1 MNSLFVEDGSKLES
15 IIDFSRLFKAI
26 KTNWWKIALFSVFMT
41 GLAIPPVLMM
51 TPKYESYASIL
62 LKAELIN
69 STTFEKTVDF
79 DSTRG
84 QYYETQYE
92 LLKSRRVVAKVAEE
106 LKLYEKPEFI
116 GGIDINSDTLDK
128 RKEKS
133 IEYVFEH
140 MSILPIRK
148 TQLVT
153 IGFEAKNAQD
163 AADVANG
170 IVKVFID
177 FSIEDNN
184 QANSKVIGFL
194 QQQVDDTH
202 SKLKQKEN
210 DLNAFL
216 KRENLINFYGVDG
229 LQSKKLT
236 LLSEDLATARA
247 QRISLESLYNIV
259 RKYQKGDLIDLMA
272 IPDVS
277 RHPNIENIRQMLT
290 DQRTVLSDLEKRYG
304 PKHERV
310 IQARAQLAILEKQSN
325 QLVKEIAEGIKD
337 QYNAAVFKENQLQ
350 AAVDKNAQGFH
361 LLGVKK
367 TQYDNMMDDITHTR
381 SLYNKLLQRL
391 NETKV
396 NNQFS
401 ESTTKSID
409 VAMVPENPT
418 KPNKPLLIIVVAIMS
433 LLIAVMLVVIVAALN
448 NKIMTVRDI
457 GKRLGL
463 NVLGEFRL
471 YKPETKDAPEMT
483 VKDALENSVKYPALE
498 AASLGMRS
506 QLLLLKS
513 EAQVIAVT
521 SATQAEGKSLISSLM
536 AQSMAID
543 FKVLLVDMNLRQPSL
558 SQSFGTEDEK
568 GLIDALYGDDSVQ
581 SLITTQPWFD
591 FLPAGDVS
599 RSPLVVLTNQKLAE
613 LYQDL
618 RQDYD
623 YIVVDTPAIADQ
635 KDTVLISQLVDAGI
649 LVVESNY
656 NSANIL
662 LEGLEQLKDI
672 QMLGGVLNKVDDK
685 HLELN
690 ENLNLPT
697 VEDIIL

>member
-26 KTNWWKIALFSVFMT
+26 KTSWWKILLFSVLMT

-62 LKAELIN
+62 LKAEWIN

-79 DSTRG
+79 DSTRD

-116 GGIDINSDTLDK
+116 DGIDINSDTLDK

-163 AADVANG
+163 AADVAND

-184 QANSKVIGFL
+184 QTNSKVIGFL

-259 RKYQKGDLIDLMA
+259 RKYQKGDLTDLMA

-310 IQARAQLAILEKQSN
+310 IQAHAQLVILEKQSN

-337 QYNAAVFKENQLQ
+337 QYNVAVFKENQLQ

-367 TQYDNMMDDITHTR
+367 TQYDNMMDNITHTR

-418 KPNKPLLIIVVAIMS
+418 KPNKPLLITVVAIMS

-448 NKIMTVRDI
+448 NKVMTVRDI

-463 NVLGEFRL
+463 NVLGEFRR

-498 AASLGMRS
+498 VASLGMRS

-521 SATQAEGKSLISSLM
+521 SATQEEGKSLISSLM
-536 AQSMAID
+536 AKSMAID
-543 FKVLLVDMNLRQPSL
+543 SKVLLVDMNLRQPSL

-568 GLIDALYGDDSVQ
+568 GLIDALYGDDSIQ

-591 FLPAGDVS
+591 FLPVGDVS

-613 LYQDL
+613 LYQEL
-618 RQDYD
+618 RQGYD
-623 YIVVDTPAIADQ
+623 YIIVDTPAIAEH

-649 LVVESNY
+649 LVVKSNY
-656 NSANIL
+656 NSVNIL

>member
-1 MNSLFVEDGSKLES
+1 MNSLFVEDGNKLES
-15 IIDFSRLFKAI
+15 IIDFSRLLKAI
-26 KTNWWKIALFSVFMT
+26 KTNWWKITLFAVLMT
-41 GLAIPPVLMM
+41 GLSIPLVLMM

-92 LLKSRRVVAKVAEE
+92 LLKSRRVVEKVVED

-116 GGIDINSDTLDK
+116 DGLDINSHSIEQ

-133 IEYVFEH
+133 IKYVFEH

-148 TQLVT
+148 TQLVS
-153 IGFEAKNAQD
+153 IGFEAKNAQY

-184 QANSKVIGFL
+184 QANSKVIAFL

-202 SKLKQKEN
+202 AQLKQKEK

-229 LQSKKLT
+229 LPSKKLT

-247 QRISLESLYNIV
+247 QRISIESLYNIV
-259 RKYQKGDLIDLMA
+259 RKYQKGDLIDLMS

-310 IQARAQLAILEKQSN
+310 IQARAQLVILENQSN
-325 QLVKEIAEGIKD
+325 QLIKEIAEGIKD
-337 QYNAAVFKENQLQ
+337 QYNAAVFKEKQLQ
-350 AAVDKNAQGFH
+350 AEVDKNAQGFH
-361 LLGVKK
+361 LLGVQK
-367 TQYDNMMDDITHTR
+367 TQYDNMMDDIAHTR

-396 NNQFS
+396 NNQFT

-409 VAMVPENPT
+409 AAMVPKNPT
-418 KPNKPLLIIVVAIMS
+418 KPNKSLLIIVVAIMS

-463 NVLGEFRL
+463 NVLGEFKC
-471 YKPETKDAPEMT
+471 YKPETKDMLKMT
-483 VKDALENSVKYPALE
+483 VKDALENSVKYSALE
-498 AASLGMRS
+498 AASLGVRS

-521 SATQAEGKSLISSLM
+521 SATQAEGKSLISSLI
-536 AQSMAID
+536 AKSMAID
-543 FKVLLVDMNLRQPSL
+543 FKVLLIDMNLRQPSL
-558 SQSFGTEDEK
+558 TQSFGVEDEK
-568 GLIDALYGDDSVQ
+568 GLIDALYGDNSMK

-591 FLPAGDVS
+591 FLPMGSLS
-599 RSPLVVLTNQKLAE
+599 RSPLVVLTNQKLSE

-618 RQDYD
+618 RQEYD
-623 YIVVDTPAIADQ
+623 YIIVDTPAISDH

-649 LVVESNY
+649 LVIESNY